1 MLNKTLIAILAASII
16 LTGCF
21 KKTPDCGSPDVTV
34 LVKQIAVNAYKESF
48 DSFNSVEVKLA
59 LPMYVASLE
68 LLPSNDKTN
77 KQKSFLK
84 YIQKMTANNDT
95 FKQTLAEVL
104 NEEKFE
110 VSSIRTNEKKP
121 ESKSVKCSAQ
131 LKWTTPFAD
140 DIVQDINYSA
150 QITDDNKEVYVEVES
165 LQGFDEVFG
174 FED

>member
-48 DSFNSVEVKLA
+48 DSFNSVEVKLT
-59 LPMYVASLE
+59 LPMYVTSLE

-84 YIQKMTANNDT
+84 FIQKMTANEDT
-95 FKQTLAEVL
+95 FKTTLAEV
-104 NEEKFE
+104 EK
-110 VSSIRTNEKKP
+110 I
-121 ESKSVKCSAQ
+121 
-131 LKWTTPFAD
+131 
-140 DIVQDINYSA
+140 
-150 QITDDNKEVYVEVES
+150 
-165 LQGFDEVFG
+165 
-174 FED
+174 